1 MSDSELF
8 LAIKNNDTELAKA
21 LLEKKARPGVTELFA
36 ACVRGLTEIVKL
48 IILAE
53 DARSSKYNKKAVE
66 EYVNAYDYGE
76 TPLILTCKKGHIQTA
91 NLLIE
96 NGADVNYSTLF
107 GTPLSFAVEYGHF
120 NIARLIIQKILLK
133 DLNQQKPDF
142 IEKNIELS
150 KYWNNCKSLCETPF
164 NKTQK
169 DVMLDKINI
178 EKNNEVKTKPAS
190 LFFSTFSVLSENDN
204 DLVINQSSTNTV
216 SDPKPG

>member
-1 MSDSELF
+1 M
-8 LAIKNNDTELAKA
+8 
-21 LLEKKARPGVTELFA
+21 
-36 ACVRGLTEIVKL
+36 
-48 IILAE
+48 
-53 DARSSKYNKKAVE
+53 
-66 EYVNAYDYGE
+66 
-76 TPLILTCKKGHIQTA
+76 TCKRGHIQTA

-142 IEKNIELS
+142 IEKNTELS

-190 LFFSTFSVLSENDN
+190 LFFSTFSVLSESDN